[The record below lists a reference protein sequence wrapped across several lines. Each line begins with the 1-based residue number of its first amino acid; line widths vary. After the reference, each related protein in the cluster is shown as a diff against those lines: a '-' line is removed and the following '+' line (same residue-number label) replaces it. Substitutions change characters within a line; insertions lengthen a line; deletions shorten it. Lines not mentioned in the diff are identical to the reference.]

1 MKSALIDTGPLYSF
15 FDSSDKHA
23 KPVREFLRG
32 YKGQLVTTLAIV
44 TEVSYL
50 LGDIKPA
57 QLDFIE
63 WIQKGAVEIEDV
75 KIEDFAEIHKG
86 MTKYADTPMDFAD
99 ATLVFIANKLKIPN
113 IITLDDDFRVY
124 RLAGNSK
131 FIYLL

>member
-1 MKSALIDTGPLYSF
+1 MKAALIDTGPLYSF

-23 KPVREFLRG
+23 QTVRNFLSR
-32 YKGQLVTTLAIV
+32 YKGRLITTIAIV

-50 LGDIKPA
+50 LGDMKPA

-63 WIQKGAVEIEDV
+63 WIQKGAVEIVDV
-75 KIEDFAEIHKG
+75 GVQDFAEIHKG

-99 ATLVFIANKLKIPN
+99 ATLVFIANKLKILN

-124 RLAGNSK
+124 RLSGNK
-131 FIYLL
+131 RFIYLI